1 MIFKLTQTDVYDIG
15 TVRSSFE
22 VVAYSEEQA
31 EVLIKRHLSRIF
43 RNFPAGQ
50 VVAHY
55 LGVDSQ
61 PLNGG
66 QGIFGSPNDWIQP
79 GNSWTPQES
88 IQGQGQVTF
97 TNTGPVV
104 LQAGQTIVFTADMPV
119 ISITNANGISTALSV
134 TRKE

>member
-50 VVAHY
+50 VVAQY
-55 LGVDSQ
+55 WGVDSQ
-61 PLNGG
+61 PLSAGPD
-66 QGIFGSPNDWIQP
+66 IFGSPNNWIQP
-79 GNSWTPQES
+79 GNSWTPQEPL
-88 IQGQGQVTF
+88 QGQGQVAF
-97 TNTGPVV
+97 TNVGPGV
-104 LQAGQTIVFTADMPV
+104 LQPGQMVVFTADMPV
-119 ISITNANGISTALSV
+119 ISLTNANGVSTVLSV